1 MIITKLQSIE
11 KEKVD
16 TNEQQALNDIEA
28 LLLTQEIVALYDIRK
43 SFAEEGFRLITPMR
57 IFFYRCYKEVHWYD
71 RCFFASKYKK
81 YAKKSKEMLKEIVT
95 VKKELK
101 NFQKKYN
108 LF

>member
-1 MIITKLQSIE
+1 
-11 KEKVD
+11 
-16 TNEQQALNDIEA
+16 
-28 LLLTQEIVALYDIRK
+28 
-43 SFAEEGFRLITPMR
+43 MR
-57 IFFYRCYKEVHWYD
+57 IFFYRCYKEAPWYD
-71 RCFFASKYKK
+71 RCFFARKYKK